1 MSEPE
6 TTEAP
11 AEVCK
16 SAPHRRVLTGTLFR
30 KRSAP
35 VSFTEAPPPPEPE
48 PARRP
53 AKVSRMLALAHHIQN
68 AIDRGVVADRAAVAR
83 KLGFTRARIT
93 QLLDLVL
100 LAPDIQARVLEL
112 EAVDGVE
119 PMSERAL
126 RGIVHGKTWDE
137 QLELANRFFSTSFW
151 CCRQSSVQLTCARAQ
166 VPMEARR

>member
-11 AEVCK
+11 AEACK
-16 SAPHRRVLTGTLFR
+16 PAHRRVLTGTLFR
-30 KRSAP
+30 TPSSP
-35 VSFTEAPPPPEPE
+35 VTFTEEAPPLQPEPVQ
-48 PARRP
+48 RP
-53 AKVSRMLALAHHIQN
+53 AKVARMLALAHHIQN

-93 QLLDLVL
+93 QLLDLLL

-112 EAVDGVE
+112 EAIDGVE

-126 RGIVHGKTWDE
+126 RGVAHAGSWLE
-137 QLELANRFFSTSFW
+137 QR
-151 CCRQSSVQLTCARAQ
+151 RAWRGDA
-166 VPMEARR
+166 PTTPS